1 MLGLAWDLK
10 AQKLNPVE
18 EKTAAIPG
26 RVAAGHNVQILHL
39 GIDGHLGS

>member
-18 EKTAAIPG
+18 DKTTAIPG
-26 RVAAGHNVQILHL
+26 RLAAGNNVKTLSL
-39 GIDGHLGS
+39 GMNGNAGG